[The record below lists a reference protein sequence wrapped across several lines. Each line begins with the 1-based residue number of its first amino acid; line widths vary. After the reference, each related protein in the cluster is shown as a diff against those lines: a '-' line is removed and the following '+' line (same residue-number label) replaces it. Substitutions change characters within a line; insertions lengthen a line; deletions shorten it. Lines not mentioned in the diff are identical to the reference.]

1 MANPKQQLEALGR
14 MDVDAFHQCDK
25 LPLVLVLDNIRSGLN
40 VGSLFRTSDAY
51 RVQEIRLCGITAQ
64 PPQKDI
70 KKTALGA
77 TDSVAWSYWETTA
90 VALDDLRAN
99 GYRVAAIEQA
109 AHTHML
115 DAFHP
120 GNAPWAVVLG
130 NEVRGVDQAI
140 VDSADAVLELPQFGT
155 KHSLNVSVCGGI
167 VVWEWWRKCRPF
179 E

>member
-14 MDVDAFHQCDK
+14 MDADAFHQSDK
-25 LPLVLVLDNIRSGLN
+25 LMLVLVLDNIRSGLN

-90 VALDDLRAN
+90 AALDDLRAN

-109 AHTHML
+109 EHTHML
-115 DAFHP
+115 SIPPRGGSAPACRHRLVRHLTRQ
-120 GNAPWAVVLG
+120 NASSGASKK
-130 NEVRGVDQAI
+130 R
-140 VDSADAVLELPQFGT
+140 
-155 KHSLNVSVCGGI
+155 CG
-167 VVWEWWRKCRPF
+167 WSPT
-179 E
+179 